1 MDSRRQRLVRL
12 GRVGLAAAVLL
23 AVVATWAIL
32 TVGSPTSASG
42 LPHGPASGLPHGPAV
57 TAKASTPAT
66 MTPSSRPH
74 RTVTVVGIGD
84 SVTSAAVCECT
95 GFVELV
101 AAHLPAAAGGP
112 AQVVNLGTSGLTAA
126 GLDTSIT
133 TPGPTTS
140 AVAQG
145 DILLITI
152 GANDLTPLLAQW
164 ASAGCPAACYAPA
177 VDAVGSH
184 LEAIL
189 AAAKELRGQLPTQ
202 VLVTDYWNVFADGD
216 VALKANGTEY
226 LRWSDELTRALNNR
240 ICLAAQHAGAT
251 CVDLYA
257 PFKADGSRN
266 PTAFLA
272 GDGDHP
278 NAAGHQLIASTILAM
293 TSGATNP

>member
-1 MDSRRQRLVRL
+1 MDSRRERLVRL

-32 TVGSPTSASG
+32 IAGPPTSAGG
-42 LPHGPASGLPHGPAV
+42 LPHGPTLKAV
-57 TAKASTPAT
+57 ASTTAT
-66 MTPSSRPH
+66 MTPASRPH

-84 SVTSAAVCECT
+84 SVTSAAVCGCT

-112 AQVVNLGTSGLTAA
+112 AHVVNLGTNSLTAA

-152 GANDLTPLLAQW
+152 GANDLTPLLSQW
-164 ASAGCPAACYAPA
+164 ATSGCPAACYAPA

-184 LEAIL
+184 LGAIL
-189 AAAKELRGQLPTQ
+189 AAAKKLRGQLPTQ
-202 VLVTDYWNVFADGD
+202 MLVTDYWNVFADGD
-216 VALKANGTEY
+216 VARKANGTAY

-278 NAAGHQLIASTILAM
+278 NAAGHQLIASTVLAL
-293 TSGATNP
+293 TVPRG